1 MSDTNADDKLIGFE
15 YQFFYFLLSLLRM
28 KEGDT
33 VGFEVEEDVHIEN
46 ANMLLLCQLKH
57 SIQTNAQNKIKNLT
71 TADNDLW
78 KTLSLWA
85 DKIKEIS
92 DIDELKK
99 IYFVFV
105 SNKSDNDGNNFLT
118 NFRLLDSNNNQSI
131 LDFKSY
137 LHEYKSELEQKYN
150 DKLKTNPQAQK
161 DIKIFYLENILSLE
175 EESFKVFFENITF
188 ELGLD
193 NIIEKIKKVLKNE
206 KYMASNFRIDRA
218 FESLIGLLKE
228 EFYKKVKEKESV
240 QYTIEAFANMS
251 NPIFNKTRSDK
262 LIFIEE
268 LENFEEDTKILE
280 RVFAKQL
287 KDIGIDDDEIYEY
300 DYQREL
306 TLTNLKKLL
315 QDSEISREDIVN
327 LDKTTIQNWKPL
339 HRRQYIKSSNKND
352 ENALDLFYTLLDKDL
367 DLMGQKILF
376 RAISNGQF
384 IKMSDSLEIGWKHN
398 WKEEYKKDDE

>member
-1 MSDTNADDKLIGFE
+1 M
-15 YQFFYFLLSLLRM
+15 
-28 KEGDT
+28 
-33 VGFEVEEDVHIEN
+33 
-46 ANMLLLCQLKH
+46 
-57 SIQTNAQNKIKNLT
+57 
-71 TADNDLW
+71 
-78 KTLSLWA
+78 
-85 DKIKEIS
+85 
-92 DIDELKK
+92 
-99 IYFVFV
+99 
-105 SNKSDNDGNNFLT
+105 
-118 NFRLLDSNNNQSI
+118 DSNNNQSI

-150 DKLKTNPQAQK
+150 DKLKTNPQVQK
-161 DIKIFYLENILSLE
+161 DIKISYLENILSLE
-175 EESFKVFFENITF
+175 EELFKVFFQNITF

-240 QYTIEAFANMS
+240 KYTLEEFSNMS
-251 NPIFNKTRSDK
+251 KPIFNKMRSDK
-262 LIFIEE
+262 LVFIEE
-268 LENFEEDTKILE
+268 LEIFEEDTKILE
-280 RVFAKQL
+280 RVFSKQL
-287 KDIGIDDDEIYEY
+287 KDIGIDNDEIYEY
-300 DYQREL
+300 DYQRKL
-306 TLTNLKKLL
+306 TTTNLKKLL

-339 HRRQYIKSSNKND
+339 HRRQYIKSSNKNND
-352 ENALDLFYTLLDKDL
+352 NALDLFYTLLDKDL
-367 DLMGQKILF
+367 NLMGQKILF